1 MARLTISLPEE
12 LKKQLEERATQRR
25 LPVSQV
31 ACEALQASLASP
43 APPSP
48 IPGEHGDGGTDPEVR
63 RYLSRLVL
71 DLEHVRS
78 TLDELALIN
87 GPLSHPPPT
96 SFLRPPWPS

>member
-1 MARLTISLPEE
+1 MWSCLQKYSRVSRPVSPGEAMT
-12 LKKQLEERATQRR
+12 RR

-48 IPGEHGDGGTDPEVR
+48 IPGEHGAGGIGPEVR
-63 RYLSRLVL
+63 RYLARLVL

-78 TLDELALIN
+78 TLDKLTLVN
-87 GPLSHPPPT
+87 GP
-96 SFLRPPWPS
+96 